1 MLMGT
6 IERMNSGK
14 DYHKVLGV
22 NPDATEREIKS
33 AYRRLARKYHP
44 DLNPRRKSAERRF
57 KELQEAYSALSVPH
71 SFRQSNPSAAGSVLE
86 NDTPFGESF
95 RSRLAVELNWRRKL
109 ALFLWLAC
117 TLLPTNF
124 LHESPGLGLGVNT
137 IPLLFVWAG
146 DWLSDDDPLDVSL
159 GSMFKS
165 AMGIAL
171 MFLGWVFF
179 ARLVGGMVIAPI
191 IIKMG

>member
-1 MLMGT
+1 MD
-6 IERMNSGK
+6 SGK
-14 DYHKVLGV
+14 DYYKILGV
-22 NPDATEREIKS
+22 NSDASEREIKS

-57 KELQEAYSALSVPH
+57 KELQEAYSALSRPH
-71 SFRQSNPSAAGSVLE
+71 SLRQSDPSAAGSVLE
-86 NDTPFGESF
+86 NDAPFGESF
-95 RSRLAVELNWRRKL
+95 RSRLAVELNWKRKL
-109 ALFLWLAC
+109 ALFLWFASALG

-124 LHESPGLGLGVNT
+124 LHESPGMGLALST

-146 DWLSDDDPLDVSL
+146 DWLSDDDPLDVSI
-159 GSMFKS
+159 GSMFKGV
-165 AMGIAL
+165 MGNIL
-171 MFLGWVFF
+171 TFLGWTFF